1 LASVAFFA
9 RVNTLPLAETVR
21 VVEPT
26 IFPDFFM
33 ADLTV
38 LPLIRFSD
46 RAS

>member
-1 LASVAFFA
+1 
-9 RVNTLPLAETVR
+9 LPCAETVR

-26 IFPDFFM
+26 SFPDFFM

-46 RAS
+46 SVS